1 LAEVT
6 TMNKTMK
13 KKRAASA
20 KSGRSKKPRNLVEE
34 FDMAKSD
41 AERDAIVA
49 RELAIAA
56 ADVPEDP
63 EEARLDREAMAKVM
77 ESRAKLRGR
86 PRVGRG
92 AAVFNV
98 TMERSL
104 LEDVDAFAK
113 RNHMTRA
120 AVIAKGVESI
130 VRK

>member
-1 LAEVT
+1 
-6 TMNKTMK
+6 MNKKMK
-13 KKRAASA
+13 KKRAA
-20 KSGRSKKPRNLVEE
+20 KSGREQPRPRKPRNLVEE
-34 FDMAKSD
+34 FDMAKSN

-49 RELAIAA
+49 REVAA
-56 ADVPEDP
+56 AAAYVPKDP
-63 EEARLDREAMAKVM
+63 EEARLTREAMAKVM

-86 PRVGRG
+86 PRIGQG

-104 LEDVDAFAK
+104 LKDVDAFAK

-120 AVIAKGVESI
+120 AVIARGVELI